1 MNPLRNAMLNRTRFG
16 VAAACLLLC
25 GLQAVQAADTSK
37 LTASVGIDRTQG
49 NYGGETD
56 TTITSIPFM
65 LRYQTGPWL
74 LGLTTEWLSVKGDAF
89 VNRDIGRFGE
99 SGTDTTRTESGLG
112 DIVASVTHELGM
124 TANGT
129 AIDLTGKIK
138 LGTADETKGL
148 GTGEND
154 LRIEVDVY
162 RSVAQFVPFGTLGY
176 KFLGDPPGLNLRN
189 VFYAAVGSTMKIDDV
204 RSVGLMWYGQQKTT
218 ANGARQSDITA
229 FYIRNFT
236 PEWKAQFYGLLG
248 LADGSPDIGAGA
260 IVTHTF

>member
-1 MNPLRNAMLNRTRFG
+1 MQPLGKAMLKKAPVG
-16 VAAACLLLC
+16 VAVVCLLLF
-25 GLQAVQAADTSK
+25 GLQAVRAADTSK
-37 LTASVGIDRTQG
+37 LTGSVGIDRTQG

-65 LRYQTGPWL
+65 VRYQTGPWL

-99 SGTDTTRTESGLG
+99 PGTDPNRTESGLG

-129 AIDLTGKIK
+129 AFDLTGKIK
-138 LGTADETKGL
+138 FGTADETKGL
-148 GTGEND
+148 GTGKND
-154 LRIEVDVY
+154 LRIEVDAY
-162 RSVAQFVPFGTLGY
+162 RSVAQFLPFGTLGY
-176 KFLGDPPGLNLRN
+176 KFLGDPPGLDLRN
-189 VFYAAVGSTMKIDDV
+189 VFYATVGSTMKIDEV

-218 ANGARQSDITA
+218 ANGARQSDITG
-229 FYIRNFT
+229 FYIRKYS

-260 IVTHTF
+260 ILTRTF